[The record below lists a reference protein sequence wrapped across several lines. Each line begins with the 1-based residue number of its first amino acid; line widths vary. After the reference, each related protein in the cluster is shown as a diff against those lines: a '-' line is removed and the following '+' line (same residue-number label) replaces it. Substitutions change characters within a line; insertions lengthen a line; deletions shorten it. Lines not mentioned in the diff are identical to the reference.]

1 LYGLPNISGHIFF
14 GRSFEILS
22 DHKPLVWLNNIKEP
36 NMKLQRWKIKLNEYD
51 YQIKYLPGKE
61 NYVADALF
69 RTKIEET
76 MYTDN
81 SEENIL
87 EETASNA
94 DATVHSAEGDNQNY
108 ISITER
114 PFNYFSRQIEL
125 IKGNEDT
132 TEVTH
137 YFHKLKIK
145 IIYREMRETSAK
157 EIIKEYL
164 YTKKIAVYFHN
175 DSDFLT
181 FQKVEI
187 INASHLTKY

>member
-1 LYGLPNISGHIFF
+1 
-14 GRSFEILS
+14 
-22 DHKPLVWLNNIKEP
+22 
-36 NMKLQRWKIKLNEYD
+36 
-51 YQIKYLPGKE
+51 LPGKE